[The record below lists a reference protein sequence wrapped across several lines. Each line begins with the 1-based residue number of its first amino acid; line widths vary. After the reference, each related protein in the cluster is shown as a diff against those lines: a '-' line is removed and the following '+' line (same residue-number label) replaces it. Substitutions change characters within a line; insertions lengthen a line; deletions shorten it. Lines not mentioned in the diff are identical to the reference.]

1 MSSNEIDT
9 RQMNEDDLE
18 EADRIM
24 KLDFGAFIGFLRL

>member
-24 KLDFGAFIGFLRL
+24 KFAFGTFIGCLRM

>member
-1 MSSNEIDT
+1 MTSNEIDA

-24 KLDFGAFIGFLRL
+24 KLAFAAFIGCLRL